1 MVLHFDSL
9 NLGVVRSLSKPLLV
23 MMVVGNT
30 IFEKM
35 VHPIVSPN
43 HFINLSSKIKGIRSH
58 WNSCPA
64 RITALRSPSS
74 ILGETHGLSS
84 GRLWEWTVWWVVGLC
99 KVYYD
104 PWIWNLIWMGKPIT
118 FKKGFCPMKCDGV
131 LQEGITKSVLW
142 VYQSRLR
149 FSTQW
154 SGNDCTPPGSGICDA
169 FLQIPIK
176 IWEKIWTTKSD
187 CFSQVGFHRD
197 LAAANWFVKSLTC
210 FSGNPWNFPIWIWPW
225 PNPKNKLRR
234 VSHPRTSSCAFR
246 QLLREMHPPCGEES
260 TPTNSTD
267 HARLDAVLRSI
278 GPASVRGYTQPTL
291 FQSNISQPFFNQ
303 TERYEH
309 ESLAIQALDFR
320 ESSVPTL
327 RAKSCQQIGRWEIY
341 IYI

>member
-1 MVLHFDSL
+1 MNLEFDL
-9 NLGVVRSLSKPLLV
+9 DGK
-23 MMVVGNT
+23 T
-30 IFEKM
+30 
-35 VHPIVSPN
+35 N
-43 HFINLSSKIKGIRSH
+43 HIQKGILPNEMWRGS
-58 WNSCPA
+58 A
-64 RITALRSPSS
+64 
-74 ILGETHGLSS
+74 
-84 GRLWEWTVWWVVGLC
+84 GRNH
-99 KVYYD
+99 K
-104 PWIWNLIWMGKPIT
+104 I
-118 FKKGFCPMKCDGV
+118 CPM
-131 LQEGITKSVLW
+131 GISIKTKIFNPMVRKWLH
-142 VYQSRLR
+142 
-149 FSTQW
+149 
-154 SGNDCTPPGSGICDA
+154 PPGSGICDA

-246 QLLREMHPPCGEES
+246 QLLREMHPPYGEES

-341 IYI
+341 I